1 MQRYAWI
8 TGGGKGIGRALT
20 MRLVNEGWRVAISS
34 RTEEDLVSLQAELGD
49 DNVALFTL
57 DITDCVA
64 NKETADKIL
73 KKFGSL
79 DLVVLNAGT
88 HKPVNAANFNVN
100 DFRDLIETNLMG
112 TVHGLAAVL
121 PYFKQRKR
129 GHIAIVA
136 SVAGY
141 RGLPSAA
148 AYGCTKAG
156 LINMAEALKP
166 ELDSLGINL
175 SLINP
180 GFVKTPLTDKNDFSM
195 PDLISAEAAA
205 GYIYRGLE
213 KGKFE
218 IAFPRRFK
226 TLLKLLR
233 ICPYGIFFWITKRLL
248 RVP

>member
-1 MQRYAWI
+1 
-8 TGGGKGIGRALT
+8 
-20 MRLVNEGWRVAISS
+20 
-34 RTEEDLVSLQAELGD
+34 
-49 DNVALFTL
+49 
-57 DITDCVA
+57 
-64 NKETADKIL
+64 
-73 KKFGSL
+73 
-79 DLVVLNAGT
+79 
-88 HKPVNAANFNVN
+88 
-100 DFRDLIETNLMG
+100 
-112 TVHGLAAVL
+112 
-121 PYFKQRKR
+121 
-129 GHIAIVA
+129 
-136 SVAGY
+136 
-141 RGLPSAA
+141 
-148 AYGCTKAG
+148 
-156 LINMAEALKP
+156 MAEALKP

>member
-1 MQRYAWI
+1 
-8 TGGGKGIGRALT
+8 

-49 DNVALFTL
+49 DNVDLFTL
-57 DITDCVA
+57 DITNCAA
-64 NKETADKIL
+64 NQETADKIL

-121 PYFKQRKR
+121 PHFKQRKR

-166 ELDSLGINL
+166 ELDALGINL

-180 GFVKTPLTDKNDFSM
+180 GFVKTPLTDKNDFFM

-205 GYIYRGLE
+205 GYIFRGLE

-226 TLLKLLR
+226 TFLKFLR
-233 ICPYGIFFWITKRLL
+233 ICPYGIFFRITKRLL